1 MKREEATLII
11 LAGGEGKRM
20 GFPKHELPM
29 GEINIL
35 EWIHQRLG
43 DLFVETIVAG
53 RGISISNQEIR
64 IAEDGYS
71 ARAALVGIHAGLTAS
86 RTDLT
91 FVVACDMPHVAP
103 GLVSH
108 LLCAA
113 ADADIVVP
121 VIRGYCEPLCA
132 VYRTTCLPPIARSIE
147 GGILKII
154 HFYREVRVREIREQ
168 EIRKFDPNLRSLVN
182 LNTPAEILWGAV
194 RQQSSKEVREC
205 VSTRFRSWTN

>member
-1 MKREEATLII
+1 MPCSRANANESVKREERTLII

-20 GFPKHELPM
+20 GFPKHELAV
-29 GEINIL
+29 GETNIL
-35 EWIHQRLG
+35 ERIHQRLG

-71 ARAALVGIHAGLTAS
+71 ERAALVGIHAGLAAS

-121 VIRGYCEPLCA
+121 VIRGYYEPLCA
-132 VYRTTCLPPIARSIE
+132 VYRTTCLSPIGRSIE
-147 GGILKII
+147 DGILKIV
-154 HFYREVRVREIREQ
+154 HFYREVRVLEIPEQDIRE
-168 EIRKFDPNLRSLVN
+168 FDPMLRSFVN
-182 LNTPAEILWGAV
+182 LNTPAD
-194 RQQSSKEVREC
+194 QQLAGSLDISR
-205 VSTRFRSWTN
+205 